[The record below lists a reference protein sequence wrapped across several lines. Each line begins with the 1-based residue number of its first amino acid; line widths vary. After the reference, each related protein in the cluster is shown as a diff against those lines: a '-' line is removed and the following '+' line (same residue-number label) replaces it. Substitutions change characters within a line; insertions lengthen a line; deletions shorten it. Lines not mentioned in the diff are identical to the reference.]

1 MVKLRLG
8 SDKVNIEEIKEA
20 RDEFIKV
27 NEYILELANNQFS
40 GLSLQARIKHEKF
53 MQGFDSLLYI
63 IEQLNEGI
71 DEALKH
77 SKGAPYDSIFENKD
91 RLLEVR
97 SILQAIRK

>member
-1 MVKLRLG
+1 MQL
-8 SDKVNIEEIKEA
+8 NIEEIKE
-20 RDEFIKV
+20 RMKK
-27 NEYILELANNQFS
+27 NELL
-40 GLSLQARIKHEKF
+40 LSCDLIDLSADVEY
-53 MQGFDSLLYI
+53 LLYI